1 VDCSRITD
9 DRADQIFPG
18 IDITTPEFRD
28 QMVAI
33 LNESDNDV
41 VGVYWSLEWLHWRIT
56 QIEFVQDAVLATE
69 HNWDPKTRK
78 LVSGETR
85 RIELPESRA
94 IYDRLC
100 RQIATF
106 DSVDFS
112 LPEGGGG
119 TPSYRAI
126 LAGNAVVA
134 RHNMCIFD
142 IYGIVEAFSGSID
155 PLPSDLLDATLSSI
169 SDIHGVD
176 LIFMQWDVLAQ
187 WLDAIDPSSE

>member
-1 VDCSRITD
+1 
-9 DRADQIFPG
+9 
-18 IDITTPEFRD
+18 
-28 QMVAI
+28 MVAI

-56 QIEFVQDAVLATE
+56 RVEFEQGAVVVTKY
-69 HNWDPKTRK
+69 NWDRRAGKI
-78 LVSGETR
+78 VSSEAR
-85 RIELPESRA
+85 RAELPESRA
-94 IYDRLC
+94 IYDRLS

-142 IYGIVEAFSGSID
+142 IYGIVEVFSGSID